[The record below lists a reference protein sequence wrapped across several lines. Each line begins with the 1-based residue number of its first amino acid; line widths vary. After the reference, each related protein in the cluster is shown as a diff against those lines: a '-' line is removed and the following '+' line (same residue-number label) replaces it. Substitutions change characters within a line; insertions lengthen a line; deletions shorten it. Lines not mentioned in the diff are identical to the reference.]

1 MVSKFKK
8 SPVAFLRSL
17 ISLRRKGMSFE
28 GSHLGRILNG
38 ELLKQEHFEIPG
50 SRVEDVTDSEDDVA
64 WEFWVDIGVH
74 DDMTI
79 AAC

>member
-64 WEFWVDIGVH
+64 
-74 DDMTI
+74 
-79 AAC
+79 

>member
-8 SPVAFLRSL
+8 SPVAFLRAL

-38 ELLKQEHFEIPG
+38 ELLKQEHFEVPG
-50 SRVEDVTDSEDDVA
+50 SRVEDVTKSRNDAV
-64 WEFWVDIGVH
+64 
-74 DDMTI
+74 
-79 AAC
+79 